1 MHGIALAGHL
11 CVDLAPAFGR
21 AADIDPGRLHEVGPL
36 RITLGGCVA
45 NTGRALGDLGGRA
58 RVHAA
63 VGDDELGSTAER
75 LLATLPGLTGRLQSV
90 GRAATSYSVVLESPG
105 QDRTFWHHVGA
116 NAAFDGAE
124 VELDGVDILHL
135 GYPSLL
141 PGLLADDAEA
151 LVALLGRAKERGI
164 TTSVDLAVVDPASPA
179 GALNWNVVFDRM
191 LPLVDLLTPSVDDLT
206 SALGLPSQAS
216 PEEVDALVQSLIER
230 GAAVAAVSAGS
241 AGLFVRTGSAQR
253 LRTGGR
259 ALACVA
265 EEWADRALHQATRL
279 AQEPVTTNGAGD
291 ASTAGFLYGAAVCA
305 PLESAASLAA
315 ACATAVLTG
324 RSATPNTVVAIDPA
338 LAAVFPA
345 AAPGPRAPIVLE
357 ANQPVDRFYAGGER
371 IAGFRGTGRAVE
383 HTPEDW
389 VGSVTTV
396 RGQGP
401 LGLTHLGDGEALA
414 DAVRRDPVA
423 WLGESHV
430 ARWGADTKL
439 LVKLLDARERLP
451 VHAHPDTA
459 FAHVHVGTEHGKA
472 EAWYILEPGVV
483 HLGLREAISRER
495 LDELVERQDGAA
507 LLGLLHQIAVRPGD
521 RVFVPPGTLHA
532 IGAGVFLAEVQE
544 PEDLSIL
551 LEWRGYALDGERD
564 GHLGLGFPLALDA
577 VDRSP
582 LARESLAALVRPAGD
597 ASGSLPPAADPYFR
611 LDRLDVDGRAV
622 IAPGFAVVI
631 VIEGELVTEY
641 GDWSRGTTVLVPAAA
656 GPVGL
661 AGSGTLLVARPPVP

>member
-58 RVHAA
+58 RIHAA
-63 VGDDELGSTAER
+63 VGDDELGRTAGR
-75 LLATLPGLTGRLQSV
+75 LLTTLPGLSGRPQTV
-90 GRAATSYSVVLESPG
+90 GHAGTSYSVVLESPG
-105 QDRTFWHHVGA
+105 QDRAFWHHVGA
-116 NAAFDGAE
+116 NAAFDGAD
-124 VELDGVDILHL
+124 VELDGVDLLHL

-141 PGLLADDAEA
+141 PALLADDGEA
-151 LVALLGRAKERGI
+151 LVALLRRAKERGI

-179 GALNWNVVFDRM
+179 GALDWDAVFDRI
-191 LPLVDLLTPSVDDLT
+191 LPLVDVLTPSADDLT
-206 SALGLPSQAS
+206 SALGRPPLTTPDDI
-216 PEEVDALVQSLIER
+216 DALVESLIER

-241 AGLFVRTGSAQR
+241 SGLFVRTGSVER
-253 LRTGGR
+253 LRAGGR

-265 EEWADRALHQATRL
+265 EEWAGRALHQATRL

-305 PLESAASLAA
+305 PLESAAMLAA

-324 RSATPNTVVAIDPA
+324 RPAIPRTVVAIDPA
-338 LAAVFPA
+338 LASVFSSA
-345 AAPGPRAPIVLE
+345 ESGPRAPIVLD
-357 ANQPVDRFYAGGER
+357 ANQPVDRFYAGGDR
-371 IAGFRGTGRAVE
+371 IAGFRGTGQAVE

-396 RGQGP
+396 RGQEP
-401 LGLTHLGDGEALA
+401 LGLTRLGDGEALA
-414 DAVRRDPVA
+414 DAVRRDPVT

-439 LVKLLDARERLP
+439 LVKLLDAQERLP

-459 FAHVHVGTEHGKA
+459 FARVHVGTAHGKA
-472 EAWYILEPGVV
+472 EAWYILEAGVV
-483 HLGLREAISRER
+483 HLGLREGVSREQ
-495 LDELVERQDGAA
+495 LDDLVQRQDGET
-507 LLGLLHQIAVRPGD
+507 LLGLLHRISVRPGD

-551 LEWRGYALDGERD
+551 LEWHGYPLDGERD
-564 GHLGLGFPLALDA
+564 GHLGLGFQVALDA
-577 VDRSP
+577 VDRAP
-582 LARESLAALVRPAGD
+582 LALESLATLVRRAGD
-597 ASGSLPPAADPYFR
+597 PSASLPAAADPYFR
-611 LDRLDVDGRAV
+611 LERLDVDGRSV
-622 IAPGFAVVI
+622 IASGFAVVI
-631 VIEGELVTEY
+631 VIEGELVT
-641 GDWSRGTTVLVPAAA
+641 GHGTWARGTTILVPAAA
-656 GPVGL
+656 GPLELVGN
-661 AGSGTLLVARPPVP
+661 GSILVARPPAP